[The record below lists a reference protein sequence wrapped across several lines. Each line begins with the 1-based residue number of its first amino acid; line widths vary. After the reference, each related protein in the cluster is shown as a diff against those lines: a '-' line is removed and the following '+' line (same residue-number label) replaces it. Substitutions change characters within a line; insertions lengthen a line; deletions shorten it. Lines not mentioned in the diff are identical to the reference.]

1 MPPQEEKG
9 GREMRIVRLRKAG
22 DTQQSHVERWEGE
35 KEGGKHSHQGSQ
47 LGAGQGPTSCR
58 GCLCQGAGRVTPR
71 RSLQGGSCEQTQLAF
86 LSERAQCPYTRTP
99 KPLCALI

>member
-9 GREMRIVRLRKAG
+9 GREMRIVRLHKAG
-22 DTQQSHVERWEGE
+22 DTQQSPRERWEGE
-35 KEGGKHSHQGSQ
+35 KKGGKQSHQGSQ
-47 LGAGQGPTSCR
+47 LGAGRGPTSCC

-71 RSLQGGSCEQTQLAF
+71 RSWQGGSCERTQLAF
-86 LSERAQCPYTRTP
+86 PSGRAQRPHMRSP